1 MDAAVNDFIMLSIC
15 VDPLNEG
22 KDSMLV
28 YSYKQLCKLDGE
40 EATMEENKAVVEQ
53 VKVQYEYASSTG
65 EYKDGKDLED

>member
-1 MDAAVNDFIMLSIC
+1 MDKMLF
-15 VDPLNEG
+15 VDSP
-22 KDSMLV
+22 
-28 YSYKQLCKLDGE
+28 QDGE